1 MKKRN
6 FLLVVI
12 FLLSLTRVSAQG
24 IDYNGDTII
33 LDYSN
38 YDTLYLYHNPDLAH
52 DDTFNVNGCF
62 MNYQVPPPPKY
73 NDPTN
78 VRYLNSY
85 QNYTHPS
92 EQDPVT
98 GEWGIPYT
106 FNFSNGQSMLG
117 RNNYYPEGFG
127 QPFHLEDSV
136 YIIGVAARVGGV
148 GTAYESPNLLFR
160 LFDNE
165 LSTEIA
171 TSTYP
176 ISVTASPVYDTTPL
190 KAWFFVPL
198 TGEPLKVD
206 ERFRLK
212 DFVIAADEGGA
223 GQPCIYLYQH
233 TCSIFD
239 TVWQDTLIGCQ
250 AQYSPY
256 IKKGGEWKTF
266 AEDTIYFFWQKMC
279 IEWFPIIYS
288 PRMESNDSGLE
299 ELTQESF
306 SIFPNPAKEEITI
319 ESPYEIERIEISNTL
334 GITQKSLKVKGNKIT
349 VPISDLEKGTYLVS
363 IRTSDGNHTK
373 KIVKE

>member
-6 FLLVVI
+6 FLFTVI

-24 IDYNGDTII
+24 SDYNSDTII
-33 LDYSN
+33 LDYHNFDS
-38 YDTLYLYHNPDLAH
+38 LYLYHNPDLAH

-78 VRYLNSY
+78 VRYVDYY
-85 QNYTHPS
+85 QDYMHPS
-92 EQDPVT
+92 VQDPVT

-106 FNFSNGQSMLG
+106 FNFSMGDPILSE
-117 RNNYYPEGFG
+117 NNYHPEGFG

-136 YIIGVAARVGGV
+136 YIIGVAARIEGYGF
-148 GTAYESPNLLFR
+148 SQDFSKKFR
-160 LFDNE
+160 LFNE
-165 LSTEIA
+165 DMSIELAE
-171 TSTYP
+171 
-176 ISVTASPVYDTTPL
+176 SVNCLNGIGQQQVCDTTPL
-190 KAWFFVPL
+190 KAWFFVSDV
-198 TGEPLKVD
+198 GKVD
-206 ERFRLK
+206 DKFKVK
-212 DFVIAADEGGA
+212 DFVIAVDV
-223 GQPCIYLYQH
+223 PRYDFINHQH

-288 PRMESNDSGLE
+288 PRIESSGLE

-319 ESPYEIERIEISNTL
+319 ESPYEIERIE
-334 GITQKSLKVKGNKIT
+334 
-349 VPISDLEKGTYLVS
+349 
-363 IRTSDGNHTK
+363 
-373 KIVKE
+373 